1 MQWCKNISIRE
12 IYSNKILPQETRK
25 ITNKQPKLTLKATRE
40 RIKNQT
46 QISRCIDIIKIKA
59 QISEREMEK
68 YI

>member
-1 MQWCKNISIRE
+1 MFRDKWKQNHNDPKAMQWCKNISIRE

-46 QISRCIDIIKIKA
+46 QS
-59 QISEREMEK
+59 
-68 YI
+68 